1 MTQGRSHDS
10 PVNLSPANWPP
21 VTGDQQIYQ
30 STVGATH
37 ASGMEFTTNRLNLG
51 SEHSYR
57 HEVQNPATNSKRVHY
72 PWSRT
77 SVICQIPV
85 LSLSHWTTT
94 GDWTTKKLHR
104 LLFLGASLGGTS
116 PEGNISLRRGGD
128 IDHRLA
134 PRLLGQH
141 LQTLLKKCLKDP
153 NILTRKEEED
163 RHLFLLL
170 LHYLIISPMI
180 MADTKEVDIV
190 RWL

>member
-1 MTQGRSHDS
+1 MPVAWSSQQRDQIWDLNTHTDMKFRTQ
-10 PVNLSPANWPP
+10 LL
-21 VTGDQQIYQ
+21 TQK
-30 STVGATH
+30 
-37 ASGMEFTTNRLNLG
+37 EF
-51 SEHSYR
+51 Y
-57 HEVQNPATNSKRVHY
+57 Y

-85 LSLSHWTTT
+85 LSLSHRTTT

-170 LHYLIISPMI
+170 HYLIISPMI